1 MMNPLPTMGLRTRI
15 VIALAVV
22 MTLFIVLTEL
32 SVSQLVRVAMSRQ
45 IVAAHTI
52 EGREMLDE
60 HLEQD
65 LWNLRKLIFF
75 YMVVGATVAIILGSW
90 TVTRL
95 VVRPLSRITSAVE
108 QVSEGRLEMEVPI
121 AGAGELVRLGIA
133 FNRMTTTLR
142 EQQDEL
148 RSQLDE
154 LEKSSVELKAVQDR
168 LIRAAKLASVG
179 TLAAGVAHEI
189 GNPLAGVLGLLG
201 ALDEEDDDRKATDYR
216 ALMRKEIER
225 IDRII
230 NDLVVYARPARSETT
245 VGASSNVEDVFKHV
259 HALLGAQKLF
269 DGVSVETR
277 FAGGPWTV
285 AVSRDDMTQILIN
298 LLLNAA
304 QAMNGNG
311 TVSVKA
317 KRINEWRPGLTGIA
331 REAVQIGITDTG
343 PGIPDEHISQIFDPF
358 YSKRATSQGTG
369 LGLAI
374 CQSICERAGGE
385 ITFDREHRMGT
396 RFVITFQ
403 KA

>member
-1 MMNPLPTMGLRTRI
+1 MGLRIRI

-22 MTLFIVLTEL
+22 MVLFIILTEL
-32 SVSQLVRVAMSRQ
+32 SVSQLVRIAMSRQ

-60 HLEQD
+60 SLEQD

-75 YMVVGATVAIILGSW
+75 YMVVGATIAIVLGSW

-95 VVRPLSRITSAVE
+95 VVRPLSRITKAVE
-108 QVSEGRLEMEVPI
+108 QVSEGRLETEVPI
-121 AGAGELVRLGIA
+121 AGAGELVRLGVA

-142 EQQDEL
+142 EQQGEL

-154 LEKSSVELKAVQDR
+154 LKKSSAELKEVQDR

-201 ALDEEDDDRKATDYR
+201 ALDEEEDEEKAKDYR

-230 NDLVVYARPARSETT
+230 NDLVAYARPARSETT
-245 VGASSNVEDVFKHV
+245 AGASSNVEDVFKHV
-259 HALLGAQKLF
+259 QALLGAQKLF
-269 DGVSVETR
+269 DGINVETS
-277 FAGGPWTV
+277 FTGGPWTV
-285 AVSRDDMTQILIN
+285 AVSRDDLTQILIN

-304 QAMNGNG
+304 QAMNGQG
-311 TVSVKA
+311 T
-317 KRINEWRPGLTGIA
+317 I
-331 REAVQIGITDTG
+331 AVQ
-343 PGIPDEHISQIFDPF
+343 
-358 YSKRATSQGTG
+358 
-369 LGLAI
+369 
-374 CQSICERAGGE
+374 
-385 ITFDREHRMGT
+385 
-396 RFVITFQ
+396 
-403 KA
+403 